1 MAYTSFENEEKK
13 EIVDA
18 SERGEARINS
28 AALAFCILVSVLPR
42 FFLSTF
48 SFLDDVF

>member
-18 SERGEARINS
+18 TREGYAQNIYST
-28 AALAFCILVSVLPR
+28 ALAVCEFSLFSR
-42 FFLSTF
+42 FF
-48 SFLDDVF
+48 FLPSLFY

>member
-18 SERGEARINS
+18 SEREGKRRINS
-28 AALAFCILVSVLPR
+28 TALAFCEFSPVLPL
-42 FFLSTF
+42 FLSTF
-48 SFLDDVF
+48 SFLDD

>member
-18 SERGEARINS
+18 SEREGRGENKFS
-28 AALAFCILVSVLPR
+28 QQLWLFVFSSLFSLAF
-42 FFLSTF
+42 FFLPSLF
-48 SFLDDVF
+48 